1 MCSARGWCATLR
13 DLAIAAS
20 SPDMSTLDDLALV
33 IDRVPFLGSIKTD
46 LMQLRRILV
55 DRRAPRILAIG
66 SSGSGRTTLANEL
79 LAAAVLPKEG
89 EHARVVAP
97 EAQWVHV
104 RAAGRSLDWLELDAT
119 EGGTLDKT
127 KKDRLERALAEAEPD
142 VILLCVAA
150 PADLPELAALAA
162 THAAL
167 LKMLRRDEGDG
178 EKSKAKKTPQSMAVL
193 THVDRA
199 LGDVSLGDPEAK
211 ALLDRELAAFRAAL
225 EASQLSVP
233 RPVACALDRD
243 EPFHLEEVAD
253 EIYVRLP
260 DAAQVEAARAFPVS
274 RDKKREVARLVVHR
288 TSTIAVTIGLA
299 PVPFS
304 DAVLLL
310 PLQGMM
316 VTAVAYIAGQPWDS
330 RAAAE
335 WLGSVGAIGAAAFG
349 LRWGARQIV
358 KLVPGAGTLLSA
370 SVAGTGTLAI
380 GRSAI
385 AYFIDGPGLRRPKA
399 ILPANAAS

>member
-1 MCSARGWCATLR
+1 
-13 DLAIAAS
+13 
-20 SPDMSTLDDLALV
+20 MSTLDDLAMV
-33 IDRVPFLGSIKTD
+33 IDRVPFVGSIKTD
-46 LMQLRRILV
+46 LMQLRRILIE
-55 DRRAPRILAIG
+55 RRAPRILAIG
-66 SSGSGRTTLANEL
+66 MPGSGRTTLANEL
-79 LAAAVLPKEG
+79 LAASALPRE
-89 EHARVVAP
+89 EERAHIVAP

-119 EGGTLDKT
+119 EDGALDKT
-127 KKDRLERALAEAEPD
+127 RADRLERALAEAKPD
-142 VILLCVAA
+142 VIVLCVAA

-162 THAAL
+162 THSKVL
-167 LKMLRRDEGDG
+167 QRLEGEDDSKERGKKDG
-178 EKSKAKKTPQSMAVL
+178 KAPQTLAVL

-199 LGDVSLGDPEAK
+199 VGEVSLKDSESKP
-211 ALLDRELAAFRAAL
+211 LVDRELAAFRAAL
-225 EASQLSVP
+225 EASQLALP
-233 RPVACALDRD
+233 RPVAVALDGD
-243 EPFHLEEVAD
+243 GSFNLEQVAD

-335 WLGSVGAIGAAAFG
+335 WVGSVGAIGAAAFG

-385 AYFIDGPGLRRPKA
+385 AYFIDGPGLRRPRA

>member
-1 MCSARGWCATLR
+1 
-13 DLAIAAS
+13 
-20 SPDMSTLDDLALV
+20 MSTLDDLALV
-33 IDRVPFLGSIKTD
+33 IDRIPFLGSVKTD
-46 LMQLRRILV
+46 LMQLRRILI
-55 DRRAPRILAIG
+55 DRRAPRILALG
-66 SSGSGRTTLANEL
+66 APGSGRTTLANEL

-104 RAAGRSLDWLELDAT
+104 RAAGRSLDWLELDTT
-119 EGGTLDKT
+119 EGGALDAT
-127 KKDRLERALAEAEPD
+127 RKDRLERALAEAKPD

-162 THAAL
+162 THAML
-167 LKMLRRDEGDG
+167 LELLQRDDDEKG
-178 EKSKAKKTPQSMAVL
+178 EDKREKDKKSKAPQSLPVL
-193 THVDRA
+193 THLDRA
-199 LGDVSLGDPEAK
+199 LGEVSLKDAEAK
-211 ALLDRELAAFRAAL
+211 SLIDRELAAFRAAL
-225 EASQLSVP
+225 EASQLSLP
-233 RPVACALDRD
+233 RPVAYALDGD
-243 EPFHLEEVAD
+243 EAFHLELVAD

-274 RDKKREVARLVVHR
+274 PDKKREVARLVVHR

-299 PVPFS
+299 PIPFS

-335 WLGSVGAIGAAAFG
+335 WAGSVGAIGAAAFG

-399 ILPANAAS
+399 FLPANAAS

>member
-1 MCSARGWCATLR
+1 
-13 DLAIAAS
+13 
-20 SPDMSTLDDLALV
+20 MSTLDDLALV
-33 IDRVPFLGSIKTD
+33 IDRVPFIGSIKTD
-46 LMQLRRILV
+46 LMQLRRILI

-66 SSGSGRTTLANEL
+66 LPGSGRTTLANEL
-79 LAAAVLPKEG
+79 LAAAVLPRDG

-119 EGGTLDKT
+119 EDGALDKT
-127 KKDRLERALAEAEPD
+127 KKDRLERALAEAKPD

-150 PADLPELAALAA
+150 PADLPELASIAA
-162 THAAL
+162 THRMLLAL
-167 LKMLRRDEGDG
+167 LDDDGQDER
-178 EKSKAKKTPQSMAVL
+178 EKEKDKKAKAPQTLPVL

-199 LGDVSLGDPEAK
+199 LGDVSLKDAQAK
-211 ALLDRELAAFRAAL
+211 SLLDRELAAFRAAL
-225 EASQLSVP
+225 EASQLSLP
-233 RPVACALDRD
+233 RPVAYALDG
-243 EPFHLEEVAD
+243 EEAFHLEQVAD

-288 TSTIAVTIGLA
+288 TSTIAVTVGLA

-304 DAVLLL
+304 DALLLL

-335 WLGSVGAIGAAAFG
+335 WAGSVGAIGAAAFG

-399 ILPANAAS
+399 FLPANAAS

>member
-1 MCSARGWCATLR
+1 MRTERGGCATLR
-13 DLAIAAS
+13 DHGIAAS
-20 SPDMSTLDDLALV
+20 SLDMSTLDDLALV

-46 LMQLRRILV
+46 LMQLRRILI

-66 SSGSGRTTLANEL
+66 SKGSGRTTLANEL
-79 LAAAVLPKEG
+79 LAATVLPKEG

-119 EGGTLDKT
+119 EGGVLDKT

-162 THAAL
+162 THAGL
-167 LKMLRRDEGDG
+167 LAMLRRDEEDG
-178 EKSKAKKTPQSMAVL
+178 EKAKAKKTPQSLAVL

-199 LGDVSLGDPEAK
+199 LGDVALSDPEAK
-211 ALLDRELAAFRAAL
+211 SLLDRELAAFRAAL

-233 RPVACALDRD
+233 RPVACALDRE

-288 TSTIAVTIGLA
+288 TSSIAVTIGLA

-304 DAVLLL
+304 DAMLLL

-335 WLGSVGAIGAAAFG
+335 WAGSVGAIGAAAFG
-349 LRWGARQIV
+349 LRWGARQLV

-399 ILPANAAS
+399 ILPANAS

>member
-1 MCSARGWCATLR
+1 
-13 DLAIAAS
+13 
-20 SPDMSTLDDLALV
+20 MSTLEDLALV

-46 LMQLRRILV
+46 LMQLRRILI
-55 DRRAPRILAIG
+55 DRRAPRILALG
-66 SSGSGRTTLANEL
+66 MPGSGRTTLANEL
-79 LAAAVLPKEG
+79 LAAAVLPKDG

-119 EGGTLDKT
+119 EDGALDKT
-127 KKDRLERALAEAEPD
+127 KKDRLERALAEAKPD

-162 THAAL
+162 THAML
-167 LKMLRRDEGDG
+167 LELLESADEDNG
-178 EKSKAKKTPQSMAVL
+178 EKDKRDKDKKQKAPQTLPVL

-199 LGDVSLGDPEAK
+199 LGDVSLNDAQAK
-211 ALLDRELAAFRAAL
+211 SLLDRELAAFRAAL
-225 EASQLSVP
+225 EASHLSLP
-233 RPVACALDRD
+233 RPVACALDRED
-243 EPFHLEEVAD
+243 PFNLEQVAD

-274 RDKKREVARLVVHR
+274 REKKREVARLVVHR
-288 TSTIAVTIGLA
+288 TSTIAVTVGLA
-299 PVPFS
+299 PIPFS
-304 DAVLLL
+304 DAILLL

-335 WLGSVGAIGAAAFG
+335 WAGSVGAIGAAAFG

-399 ILPANAAS
+399 FLPANTVS